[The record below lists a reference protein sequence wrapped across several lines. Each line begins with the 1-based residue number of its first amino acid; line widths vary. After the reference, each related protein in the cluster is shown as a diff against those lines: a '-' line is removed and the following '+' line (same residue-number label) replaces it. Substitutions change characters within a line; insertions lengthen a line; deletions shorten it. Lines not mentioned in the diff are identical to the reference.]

1 MGGADEGAEQ
11 DPKAAKKVAKAQAKL
26 EKKLAKKRPDGAG
39 EEARLSPTQARSSEP
54 HGPTPAERSAAAA
67 EHQVRLHRYR
77 MLISLAAAV
86 IALVT
91 FLATV
96 RPWRYLDALAPQRET
111 LPVPSERVSVN
122 HGKRITSCTCAR
134 DGDRWAG

>member
-11 DPKAAKKVAKAQAKL
+11 DPKAAKKVAMAQAKL

-39 EEARLSPTQARSSEP
+39 EEARLSPTQTRSSEA

-96 RPWRYLDALAPQRET
+96 RPWRYLDALAP
-111 LPVPSERVSVN
+111 
-122 HGKRITSCTCAR
+122 
-134 DGDRWAG
+134 

>member
-1 MGGADEGAEQ
+1 MGGADEAAEQ

-39 EEARLSPTQARSSEP
+39 EEARCSPTQARSSEA
-54 HGPTPAERSAAAA
+54 HGPTPAERSAVAA

-96 RPWRYLDALAPQRET
+96 RPWRYLDALAP
-111 LPVPSERVSVN
+111 
-122 HGKRITSCTCAR
+122 
-134 DGDRWAG
+134 